1 MRTLIFAVLLV
12 GVLSNTFCGP
22 VSQSA
27 GPDQR
32 NQTARLAITTAKLPT
47 GVVGS
52 YYVVHLTATG
62 GIQPYRWRVAEGAL
76 PAGLA
81 LDSAT
86 GELSGAPTQFIKSTL
101 ALRVEDSSPAVKLE
115 STAVLPVTIDPDR
128 LTVLTPKL
136 PQAIIDK
143 PYTVKLEA
151 AGGTE
156 PYLWSITEGALPAG
170 LELDPHSG
178 VIEGKPA
185 QAGTSVFIV
194 QVTDSSTPPV
204 SVAYRFSP

>member
-1 MRTLIFAVLLV
+1 MRTLILAVLLV
-12 GVLSNTFCGP
+12 GVLSNTACGP
-22 VSQSA
+22 VSQSV
-27 GPDQR
+27 GPDQK

-47 GVVGS
+47 GIVGS

-62 GIQPYRWRVAEGAL
+62 GIQPYRWRLAEGAL

-86 GELSGAPTQFIKSTL
+86 GELSGTPTQFIKSTL

-115 STAVLPVTIDPDR
+115 STAMLLVTIDPDR
-128 LTVLTPKL
+128 LTVMNPDL
-136 PQAIIDK
+136 PQAIIDR

-170 LELDPHSG
+170 LELDPLSG
-178 VIEGKPA
+178 FIQGKPA
-185 QAGTSVFIV
+185 QAGTSVFVV